1 MSTICEDISPNT
13 KQRLTVQ
20 RVLSAAL
27 AWKVHS
33 SDAPKWEQLFVF
45 VTGEGGVG
53 KSRVIKAIVAG
64 MDLILRKS
72 EVVRMAP
79 TGSAG
84 YHIGG
89 NTYHASLGIGIS
101 KTQKSTVSTRVR
113 NLWSKKSIMI
123 IDEVSMMDLT
133 SLSIINNRCK
143 VAKSQD
149 RSSPDFFGGLPIV
162 LFMGD
167 FFQFPPVR
175 GPALWSEPRPGNDE
189 DANGKIIWHMF
200 KNVIILDEQMRQ
212 ARDPRFRELLH
223 RARAAALT
231 EDDLALLNSRVATSL
246 FTPEL
251 ESATIIVRRNV
262 LRQHI
267 NQSQMEHFAR
277 RRSQRIYIFPAEHSR
292 VSSSPSS
299 PLFLEDLLQQT
310 DEGAK
315 VPFQGLFFYTLGMP
329 AVYLYSSRSCKRHVR
344 HCFWCCC

>member
-1 MSTICEDISPNT
+1 
-13 KQRLTVQ
+13 
-20 RVLSAAL
+20 
-27 AWKVHS
+27 
-33 SDAPKWEQLFVF
+33 
-45 VTGEGGVG
+45 
-53 KSRVIKAIVAG
+53 
-64 MDLILRKS
+64 
-72 EVVRMAP
+72 
-79 TGSAG
+79 
-84 YHIGG
+84 
-89 NTYHASLGIGIS
+89 
-101 KTQKSTVSTRVR
+101 
-113 NLWSKKSIMI
+113 
-123 IDEVSMMDLT
+123 MDLT

-262 LRQHI
+262 LRHHI